1 MNLTKLLALV
11 VAITIVAGVS
21 YSYPPSCSAV
31 VYASQTFSHLTANG
45 GTGPPVDGAAVYKAK
60 CAVCHGPDGSG
71 ATPVGKTMKVRD
83 LRSAEVQKTSDARL
97 SAIISNG
104 KGKMPPYGK
113 SLSRAD
119 IVALVAFIRT
129 LK

>member
-1 MNLTKLLALV
+1 MNLIKILALV
-11 VAITIVAGVS
+11 VAITIVAGIS
-21 YSYPPSCSAV
+21 YSYPHSCSAV
-31 VYASQTFSHLTANG
+31 VYPSQTLPPVTAND
-45 GTGPPVDGAAVYKAK
+45 GTGPLADGAAVYKTK
-60 CAVCHGPDGSG
+60 CAVCHGFDGSG
-71 ATPVGKTMKVRD
+71 DVPAGRNMKVMD
-83 LRSAEVQKTSDARL
+83 LRSAEVQKKSDARL